1 MSSYFKLFNTVKT
14 ALKGNKSKVSP
25 DIKSVKP
32 NLKKTVNQSKTDE
45 YIKRINLKNKAETK
59 VRSGKK
65 MMKEGLNERK
75 NLVDTGKAFK
85 FKHSSSIHAMQPG
98 DKLKYKDTMQQSKG
112 TQKKFK
118 KGKELKANGGRIG
131 RRFGSPNPRKS
142 NIQKIKET
150 FGPKKNVPSKLKGF
164 SKLPEAVQQKMNKK
178 LARKV

>member
-1 MSSYFKLFNTVKT
+1 MSKFFLGKLFS
-14 ALKGNKSKVSP
+14 GGSKVSP

-32 NLKKTVNQSKTDE
+32 NFKKTVNQSKTDE
-45 YIKRINLKNKAETK
+45 YIKRIDLKNKADTK
-59 VRSGKK
+59 VKSGKK

-98 DKLKYKDTMQQSKG
+98 DKLKYKDTMLQNEG
-112 TQKKFK
+112 PQKKFK

-131 RRFGSPNPRKS
+131 RRFGSPNPKKT

-150 FGPKKNVPSKLKGF
+150 FGPKKNLSAKQMKIAKLAGNPNKIDGADF
-164 SKLPEAVQQKMNKK
+164 KK
-178 LARKV
+178 LRNK